1 MLRLG
6 LESESLHL
14 WFQNGRMDIFEFVEK
29 AHEIG
34 FEGVEINVV
43 PDYGLDQVWG
53 ALGSNDDEHLEKL
66 KNLINKYNMYVE
78 IDTRNLDYDHMV
90 EVIKVA
96 SKLGAEVVRSY
107 IPIKPLNKVEGAV
120 SGSQGAYDFAKVRY
134 DVDPNSFN
142 EGIEK
147 INRLIPVLKKYRVK
161 LALENHEYETS
172 EELVDVMK
180 KVNSPWVG
188 LHYDFG
194 NSMMVWE
201 EPLKAV
207 ENMAP
212 YTLSTHFKDHIIIE
226 EPNDKYGYVVCGVP
240 VGEGNIDLEKSFEII
255 MDKSALTKIN
265 VEMCYPYCAQFKRTP
280 GTGGVEK
287 VGEGAF
293 KVEKQL
299 YDYNVMKPLE
309 YYYPQEVSEELLE
322 ELLEKQM
329 EGVKK
334 SFAYLKNLRDKY
346 YSK

>member
-14 WFQNGRMDIFEFVEK
+14 WFQNGRMDVFEFVEK

-53 ALGSNDDEHLEKL
+53 ALGSNDDKHLEKL

-226 EPNDKYGYVVCGVP
+226 D
-240 VGEGNIDLEKSFEII
+240 F
-255 MDKSALTKIN
+255 
-265 VEMCYPYCAQFKRTP
+265 
-280 GTGGVEK
+280 
-287 VGEGAF
+287 
-293 KVEKQL
+293 
-299 YDYNVMKPLE
+299 
-309 YYYPQEVSEELLE
+309 LL
-322 ELLEKQM
+322 Q
-329 EGVKK
+329 
-334 SFAYLKNLRDKY
+334 
-346 YSK
+346 